1 MIPLS
6 NNRILVIDDNPSI
19 HEDFLKILGGGVAS
33 SASLVEAESILFG
46 NTPERDLNRGFE
58 LDFAFQGQEALEK
71 VEAAIKAGKPYAL
84 AFIDVR
90 MPPGWDGIETIARLW
105 QADPGLQTVIC
116 TAYSDYSWDDMVARL
131 DASDNLLI
139 LKKPFDNIEVLQL
152 AHAMTRKWEV
162 TQQANMRMDELDKMV
177 ADRTSALQYAN
188 ESLRREMAER
198 TLAEEGQRVSQECFS
213 KAFHASPI
221 PLAIQ
226 ELRTMQYIDVNQSFL
241 RMTGFQREE
250 AVGATPISLDL
261 KMGLE
266 PKLFRHVQERKSV
279 SNIEC
284 TIETKSQGSRQILLS
299 MEMLA
304 LEGQSHVLVMMQ
316 DISERLHLESQL
328 RHSQKMEAVGQLAA
342 GIAHD
347 FNNILTIIGGYTSL
361 QLESAA
367 LDESS
372 IESLNNVAEATERAA
387 MLTRQLLTFSR
398 KQIMQLKVLDLN
410 ELLNELS
417 QMLRRIIGEDIVLV
431 SEYAPELPSIFAD
444 PTNMEQIVMNLAV
457 NARDAMRNGGL
468 LTIRTYAE
476 TIAAED
482 LPGLNPDARPGEF
495 ICLVVSDSG
504 CGMPPSTLSH
514 IFEPF
519 FTTKPVGKGTGMGL
533 ATVYGIVKQHEG
545 WIDVHTEL
553 GKGTC
558 FEIHLPVTK
567 QTEQEESRR
576 AEEATLPNGKGR
588 LILVVEDDAAIR
600 QMVQEIL
607 EHYNYEVLTANNA
620 EEAMVLWKDYSDKIE
635 LLLTDLVMPGTQS
648 GRELAERLAAE
659 RPELK
664 VVFSTGYSAELF
676 GSNLLLQE
684 GTNYLPKPYHALELA
699 RIIQRA
705 LDAN

>member
-482 LPGLNPDARPGEF
+482 LPGLNPAARPGEF